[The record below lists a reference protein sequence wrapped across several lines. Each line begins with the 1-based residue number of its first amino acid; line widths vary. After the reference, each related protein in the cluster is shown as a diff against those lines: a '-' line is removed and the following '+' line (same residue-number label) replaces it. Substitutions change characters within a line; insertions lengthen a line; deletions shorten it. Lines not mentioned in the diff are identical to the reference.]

1 MDPYYFLDTLEST
14 YEDVDLSEFCE
25 CSPNGDWEIIG
36 DDDTILYK
44 NKSYESVN
52 YDNNKKKIYF
62 KNNNQV
68 ELVLELLIRE
78 V

>member
-14 YEDVDLSEFCE
+14 YENVDLSEFCE

-52 YDNNKKKIYF
+52 YDNNEKKIYF
-62 KNNNQV
+62 KNNNEV
-68 ELVLELLIRE
+68 KLVLELLIRE

>member
-52 YDNNKKKIYF
+52 YDNNEKKIYF

>member
-52 YDNNKKKIYF
+52 YDNNQKKIYF

>member
-14 YEDVDLSEFCE
+14 YEDVDLSELCA
-25 CSPNGDWEIIG
+25 CSPNGDWEIIS
-36 DDDTILYK
+36 DDDTIIYK

-52 YDNNKKKIYF
+52 YDNNEKKIYF
-62 KNNNQV
+62 KNNNHV

>member
-14 YEDVDLSEFCE
+14 YENVDLSEFCE

-52 YDNNKKKIYF
+52 YDNNEKKIYF
-62 KNNNQV
+62 KNNNHV

>member
-25 CSPNGDWEIIG
+25 CSPNGDWEIIS
-36 DDDTILYK
+36 DDNTILYK

-52 YDNNKKKIYF
+52 YDNNEKKIYF
-62 KNNNQV
+62 KNNNEV
-68 ELVLELLIRE
+68 KLVLELLIRE